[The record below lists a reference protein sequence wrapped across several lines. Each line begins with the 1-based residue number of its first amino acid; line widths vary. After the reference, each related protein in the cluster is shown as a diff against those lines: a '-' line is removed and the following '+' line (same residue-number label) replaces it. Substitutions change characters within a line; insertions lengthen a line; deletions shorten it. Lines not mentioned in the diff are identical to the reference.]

1 MKAFSRKV
9 TTLTSLNCSHIHS
22 LNSSHLLLIADCF
35 PLLKQLNLGHTFI
48 HNHTNAFQSLLSKCR
63 YIQHLDLC
71 GLHFLND
78 QHVAGIS
85 PVFTRWKLSF
95 EIKMERTSIG
105 KAGVENYDLLDIDV
119 YPQLKSLYLGHNSW
133 LRNER
138 IIMFASIFPNL
149 QHLDLRWCH
158 RINEGIC
165 QVLRR
170 CCKLKHLNLAYC
182 IKVKLHGMNF
192 EVPKLKVLNLSNTS
206 VDDETLYVILKNC
219 CGLLQLFLYNCDNVT
234 QKGVKLVVEKCTQLR
249 KIYKFEHCKLFS
261 FLRQMNF
268 LH

>member
-1 MKAFSRKV
+1 
-9 TTLTSLNCSHIHS
+9 
-22 LNSSHLLLIADCF
+22 
-35 PLLKQLNLGHTFI
+35 
-48 HNHTNAFQSLLSKCR
+48 
-63 YIQHLDLC
+63 
-71 GLHFLND
+71 
-78 QHVAGIS
+78 
-85 PVFTRWKLSF
+85 
-95 EIKMERTSIG
+95 MERTSIG

-249 KIYKFEHCKLFS
+249 KIYKFEHFLALFTMNVKHTKVGIHVLRDDFCSDWS
-261 FLRQMNF
+261 FSCAAVIHIASRFVLLQVWTFGDDSFAVRVLCF
-268 LH
+268 CSDCTSVVVFSVSRSCLCESGF